1 MLPGTKNGKA
11 LLIGEHILLAMAKQ
25 RGLGYAAALTGGA
38 ILVGPYVPFPWLTAL
53 IIILFSLVLWRVFNL
68 KYFAYVFCILS
79 ALYAVN
85 LLPFLVLAT
94 TMAMIAL
101 GELVFQSGTD
111 DLNTYFYYIISTAWA
126 GVLVMVYLH
135 ESAILM
141 IIFGIIAAVL
151 LKVILLRYEDAL
163 VLEGVGIAMTMYLIK
178 ELNYTANIEIV
189 IVAVII
195 AFVFGYFAFRAKTA
209 DLSGL
214 FSIALVGVILLVF
227 ADATW
232 LLVMLTFFILG
243 SVSTRYKYEYK
254 KQIGVEQ
261 GKSGA
266 RGYRNVFANGIVA
279 CAAAVLYG
287 VFVQPV
293 FIVMYVGCVA
303 TAAADTMASE
313 IGVTGGIPFM
323 ITTMRRV
330 PIGTNGGVSVKGE
343 LVCVLGSLVVSVV
356 ALGLNVITPSMAVI
370 CTITGFVGTNLD
382 SLVGA
387 LLENKGFLGNA
398 GTNFLAT
405 LGGGIF
411 AVVLYW
417 IFVTHGIVW

>member
-1 MLPGTKNGKA
+1 
-11 LLIGEHILLAMAKQ
+11 MAKQ

-38 ILVGPYVPFPWLTAL
+38 ILAGPYVQSLWSPWLMAL
-53 IIILFSLVLWRVFNL
+53 IIILFSLILWRFFDL

-79 ALYAVN
+79 GLYAVN

-111 DLNTYFYYIISTAWA
+111 DLNTYFYYIVSTAWA

-135 ESAILM
+135 ENAILM

-151 LKVILLRYEDAL
+151 LKVILLKYEDSL

-189 IVAVII
+189 LVAVVI

-243 SVSTRYKYEYK
+243 SVCTRYKFEYK

-313 IGVTGGIPFM
+313 IGVTGGIPYM
-323 ITTMRRV
+323 ITTLRKV

-343 LVCVLGSLVVSVV
+343 AVCVLGSLVVSLV
-356 ALGLNVITPSMAVI
+356 ALGFHLITPSMAVI

-405 LGGGIF
+405 LGGGLF
-411 AVVLYW
+411 AVALYW
-417 IFVTHGIVW
+417 IFITHGIVW